1 VSATEYPA
9 PAQDADSAPY
19 WQSVHDRALQ
29 VPYCL
34 GCQQAFF
41 YPRTVCPRCGSR
53 QTEWRRASGYG
64 VIYSYTVVRRAPSPA
79 FASAVPYVVALA
91 DLDEG
96 CRITARVSV
105 EDAQQLVI
113 GARVVIDYEDVTD
126 SLTLP
131 VLRLADR
138 ERPSGE

>member
-1 VSATEYPA
+1 MSATEYPA
-9 PAQDADSAPY
+9 PVQDADSAAY
-19 WQSVHDRALQ
+19 WRSVRDRALQ

-41 YPRTVCPRCGSR
+41 YPRSVCPRCGSS
-53 QTEWRRASGYG
+53 QIEWRKASGYG

-79 FASAVPYVVALA
+79 FADAVPYVVALA

-96 CRITARVSV
+96 CRITARVCA
-105 EDAQQLVI
+105 EDTQHLVV

-126 SLTLP
+126 TVTLP

-138 ERPSGE
+138 EGPSGE